1 MKSLENWH
9 EYSPLGHAKVLL
21 LHIYSMLPLITLRM
35 AHRLSIIMA
44 NTLGSIVCGPVPDGP
59 GFWKPAKTFII
70 IIILYKF
77 FSNNFAEKSN
87 LWTPQAF
94 YDHDQHL
101 GVYGTW
107 TCPRWSWPLE
117 TN

>member
-44 NTLGSIVCGPVPDGP
+44 NTLGSIVCGLVPDGP
-59 GFWKPAKTFII
+59 GFWKPSKLFII
-70 IIILYKF
+70 KARAKRGPSLFEYSVHRGIGATWVFPK
-77 FSNNFAEKSN
+77 
-87 LWTPQAF
+87 QVAF
-94 YDHDQHL
+94 IF
-101 GVYGTW
+101 GVEG
-107 TCPRWSWPLE
+107 
-117 TN
+117 

>member
-9 EYSPLGHAKVLL
+9 EYSSIDPNKVLL
-21 LHIYSMLPLITLRM
+21 LHIYSILPLITLRM

-59 GFWKPAKTFII
+59 GFWKPAKPFI

-77 FSNNFAEKSN
+77 CCNNFAEKSHQ
-87 LWTPQAF
+87 WTPQAV

-101 GVYGTW
+101 GVYGLW
-107 TCPRWSWPLE
+107 TCPRWSWLLK